1 MVKQIVTSASV
12 SILLIAAL
20 SSNLRAD
27 DPREFHQLEKY
38 RKWAFVAGPSLY
50 NRAAISPRYGDYTF
64 TNKPIPSYCFGVMY
78 TFHPEQKWS
87 FSTGLLVN
95 NEPVY
100 RISIKIKK
108 SDLYPHYREDYESE
122 EWMYAIYTFSFPLW
136 LEYNVHLRKK
146 TNLILSTGLKAMFFP
161 YGSADMV
168 TRIFNEEHNE
178 SREIFGLKLNS
189 QDFFFYGSYTAGFG
203 VSHMTGWSLLKVNV
217 IYVVN
222 FQNTFEGE
230 YQFANLLSSP
240 DSRGYYKLSGNY
252 IGLLFSVNLKKK
264 ESKIGTVQTKGL
276 IKHRLTNY

>member
-1 MVKQIVTSASV
+1 
-12 SILLIAAL
+12 
-20 SSNLRAD
+20 
-27 DPREFHQLEKY
+27 
-38 RKWAFVAGPSLY
+38 
-50 NRAAISPRYGDYTF
+50 
-64 TNKPIPSYCFGVMY
+64 
-78 TFHPEQKWS
+78 
-87 FSTGLLVN
+87 
-95 NEPVY
+95 
-100 RISIKIKK
+100 
-108 SDLYPHYREDYESE
+108 
-122 EWMYAIYTFSFPLW
+122 MYAINTFSFPLW
-136 LEYNVHLRKK
+136 LEYNVHFRKK

-252 IGLLFSVNLKKK
+252 IGLLFSVNLKKRQAK
-264 ESKIGTVQTKGL
+264 
-276 IKHRLTNY
+276 